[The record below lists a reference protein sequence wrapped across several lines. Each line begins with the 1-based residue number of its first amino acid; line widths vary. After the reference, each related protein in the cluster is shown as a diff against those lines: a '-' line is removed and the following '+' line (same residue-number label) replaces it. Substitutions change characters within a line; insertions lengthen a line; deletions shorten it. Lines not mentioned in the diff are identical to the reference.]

1 MKISFLDIVS
11 WIVVRSSTKIIYSSS
26 FGEMVR
32 MGTGPVQIVLDL
44 IWRKKKEKKI
54 RKNEKKT
61 TQNQYKTKRNGSVQL
76 VSHLILRLNYAPP
89 DASLTPGMSS

>member
-1 MKISFLDIVS
+1 MDCGSVEHENNLQLFIRGNGAHGNRASPNCAGF
-11 WIVVRSSTKIIYSSS
+11 
-26 FGEMVR
+26 
-32 MGTGPVQIVLDL
+32 DL
-44 IWRKKKEKKI
+44 EKKKEKKI

-89 DASLTPGMSS
+89 DASLTPRP